1 MGKPEALS
9 YDDKKMAYIDLGSAV
24 IRMEQEEPP
33 QWALEIAQK
42 ELRETPEVVEEA
54 MKKLR
59 ELIQGEQYLWDAMYK
74 RNSVPN

>member
-42 ELRETPEVVEEA
+42 ELRETPEIVEEA

-59 ELIQGEQYLWDAMYK
+59 ELIQGEQFLWHAL
-74 RNSVPN
+74 